1 MFKNKLTD
9 REKEYNIL
17 KKIENNFK
25 REFNL
30 TPCLG
35 AELEFYLINLTDTWQ
50 LTKLEENIEQKIK
63 KEKGYNQYEVEI
75 PPSTNTAFYPDII
88 NKMKRTIK
96 EEARKLNLEANFK
109 SKPFTNDYG
118 SSMHIHLNF
127 LEDND
132 AEQYARILCHYL
144 PLTITAFLPKEE
156 DYQRLDSRFM
166 APTHI
171 CYGGNN
177 RTTLIRIPDSLPK
190 RIEHRL
196 ASADANP
203 YEVIYAILSS
213 IYSGL
218 KHPQQITKIDKIYGN
233 AYDPQYNLLKILRS
247 N

>member
-1 MFKNKLTD
+1 MNFIKIIFNITLLLLLLCSSLNAQNRKNWT
-9 REKEYNIL
+9 
-17 KKIENNFK
+17 
-25 REFNL
+25 
-30 TPCLG
+30 
-35 AELEFYLINLTDTWQ
+35 EL
-50 LTKLEENIEQKIK
+50 
-63 KEKGYNQYEVEI
+63 
-75 PPSTNTAFYPDII
+75 
-88 NKMKRTIK
+88 
-96 EEARKLNLEANFK
+96 
-109 SKPFTNDYG
+109 DY
-118 SSMHIHLNF
+118 LNF

-132 AEQYARILCHYL
+132 AEKYARILCHYL

-233 AYDPQYNLLKILRS
+233 AYDPQYNLVKILRS

>member
-9 REKEYNIL
+9 REEQYNTL
-17 KKIENNFK
+17 KKIGNNLK

-35 AELEFYLINLTDTWQ
+35 AELEFYLTNLVDNWQ
-50 LTKLEENIEQKIK
+50 LTKLEEDIEQVIK
-63 KEKGYNQYEVEI
+63 KEKGHNQYEIEI
-75 PPSTNTAFYPDII
+75 PPSTNVASYPGRIS
-88 NKMKRTIK
+88 KMKKVI
-96 EEARKLNLEANFK
+96 EEKARKLNLEANFK

-118 SSMHIHLNF
+118 SSMHIHFNF
-127 LEDND
+127 LEDNN
-132 AEQYARILCHYL
+132 AEKYARILCHYL

-218 KHPQQITKIDKIYGN
+218 KHPQQIDKIDKIYGN
-233 AYDPQYNLLKILRS
+233 AYDPQYNLVKILQNS
-247 N
+247 